1 MKNKITDQLIIE
13 QVNKHKTALFF
24 LFFDTAKDLK
34 IEELVVDSAEE
45 NKVRDIVVFE
55 NGHKVIYENAPA
67 DLEQGMKKYL
77 SWLNQNVMKEK
88 KM

>member
-13 QVNKHKTALFF
+13 QVNKHKKALFF

-55 NGHKVIYENAPA
+55 NGHKVIYENAP
-67 DLEQGMKKYL
+67 DEKVFILVKSKCYEGKK
-77 SWLNQNVMKEK
+77 NVL
-88 KM
+88 